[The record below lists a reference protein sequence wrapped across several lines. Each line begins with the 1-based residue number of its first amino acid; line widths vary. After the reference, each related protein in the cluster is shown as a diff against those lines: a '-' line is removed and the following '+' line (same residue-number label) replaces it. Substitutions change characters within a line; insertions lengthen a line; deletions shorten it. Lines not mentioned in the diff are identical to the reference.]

1 MNSAIVA
8 LTNDIGAE
16 GKVMEALCLMPAVQE
31 CYMVYGVYDVLAKVQ
46 ANNAEE
52 LSRTISSIRE
62 VPGVRSTLTLVICR
76 EHKK

>member
-16 GKVMEALCLMPAVQE
+16 GKVMDALCQMPSVQE

-46 ANNAEE
+46 ASNAEE
-52 LSRTISSIRE
+52 LRHTISSIRD

>member
-1 MNSAIVA
+1 MNSAMVA

-16 GKVMEALCLMPAVQE
+16 GKVLESLCQMPAVKE

-46 ANNAEE
+46 APTAEE
-52 LSRTISSIRE
+52 LSRTISAIRE